1 MSWHL
6 DAEADSD
13 GFGVERGDAA
23 LAPDVP
29 VRRFR
34 RHAMLILWPA
44 FVMAGVLEVLVF
56 VVVDPASL
64 QWFGIEPLRWPVQ
77 AVYTVTFLIFWGAIA
92 TSAAFTRLLE
102 HPGPEPER

>member
-1 MSWHL
+1 MSSPR
-6 DAEADSD
+6 DAEVQLAGLDD
-13 GFGVERGDAA
+13 EAQGVSR
-23 LAPDVP
+23 P
-29 VRRFR
+29 FR

-44 FVMAGVLEVLVF
+44 FAMAGVLEVLVF

-77 AVYTVTFLIFWGAIA
+77 AVYTVTFLIFWGVIA